1 MSLINQVLNRLE
13 RRGVHTVLDRTSI
26 RAVPLQAERSWI
38 KPMLGAA
45 AITAILAVVWLWPK
59 TEQPMVE
66 ELHVASEVVAVPVT
80 VAQLEEFGPPAS
92 KLSLELSTV
101 PLPESLRAREDTKPA
116 IPVTVRPVIAGLSS
130 KSEPP
135 ENKLAEIITVQSEHA
150 DKKVHAEKKPPE
162 ANVAPAAVEPL
173 KQVSRTQQAD
183 AEYRK
188 AMVLQRQRHD
198 LEALAGYEAALK
210 LNEQHAVARL
220 ALAAML
226 MESRRS
232 ADAERTLQEGL
243 RLQPSHNGFSMAL
256 ARVQVER
263 GKIDQ
268 ALETLQQNLAQAED
282 KADYQAF
289 YAALLQRQGRHK
301 EAVNHYQIAVRL
313 TPNSGIWLMGY
324 GISLQEMQRIED
336 ARSAYQQA
344 LATQTLSPELTAFV
358 QQKLKGF

>member
-13 RRGVHTVLDRTSI
+13 QRGVHTALDRTLI
-26 RAVPLQAERSWI
+26 RAVPMQTERSWI
-38 KPMLGAA
+38 KPMLGIAA
-45 AITAILAVVWLWPK
+45 VSVILAVVWLWPR

-66 ELHVASEVVAVPVT
+66 ELHVAGEVVAVPVSA
-80 VAQLEEFGPPAS
+80 VAIAQPEESGSPAS
-92 KLSLELSTV
+92 KLSLELSMV

-116 IPVTVRPVIAGLSS
+116 TPVTVRPVIAGLSS
-130 KSEPP
+130 KSEPA
-135 ENKLAEIITVQSEHA
+135 ENKLAEIKTAQS
-150 DKKVHAEKKPPE
+150 VHAENKPSE
-162 ANVAPAAVEPL
+162 VNAAPAVASPL

-198 LEALAGYEAALK
+198 IEALAGYEAALK

-301 EAVNHYQIAVRL
+301 EAVSHYQIAVRL

-324 GISLQEMQRIED
+324 GISLQEVQRIED
-336 ARSAYQQA
+336 ARSAY
-344 LATQTLSPELTAFV
+344 
-358 QQKLKGF
+358 